1 MIILV
6 LEMPKTIDQ
15 RRRESNRRLPQL
27 PTVANVVVQLAERLI
42 TAISHIDT
50 QYLASRGRGIAMSK
64 RIQTRAIRL
73 TQAELKKQ
81 FIPTPSP
88 LTPKSIGL
96 KSTPIGRK
104 QMGALLASRGHPPW
118 ALKYSVNRKHWSSW
132 NAMAILELVTLA
144 LEAQSPL
151 ELLGSVSTVF
161 MIATVKLVKAHIT
174 MCDAA
179 CTLITRQWLIA
190 ISLPKKGRRWSLK
203 RNPLRVK

>member
-1 MIILV
+1 
-6 LEMPKTIDQ
+6 MP
-15 RRRESNRRLPQL
+15 
-27 PTVANVVVQLAERLI
+27 
-42 TAISHIDT
+42 
-50 QYLASRGRGIAMSK
+50 K

-81 FIPTPSP
+81 FIHTPSP
-88 LTPKSIGL
+88 LTPKIVL

-104 QMGALLASRGHPPW
+104 QMGALLASRAHPPW
-118 ALKYSVNRKHWSSW
+118 ALKYSANRKHWSSW
-132 NAMAILELVTLA
+132 NAMAILELATLA